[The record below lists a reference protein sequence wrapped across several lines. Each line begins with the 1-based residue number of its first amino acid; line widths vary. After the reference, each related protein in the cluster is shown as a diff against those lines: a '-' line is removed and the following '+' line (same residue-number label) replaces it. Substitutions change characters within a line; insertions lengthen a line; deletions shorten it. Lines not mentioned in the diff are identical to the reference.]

1 METSGADSHSL
12 PPPPYLLFLP
22 PPSSPRGFDLNN
34 RVSPSMLLIIIILAV
49 IFFISGVLHL
59 LVRFLLR
66 PPPPLRRDRSSDPVT
81 ALEGQLQQL
90 FHLHDGGVDQ
100 SFIDSLPIF
109 PYNSI
114 IGVKDPFDC
123 AVCLSEFDPDH
134 NLRLLPKC
142 SHAFHVTCIDTWLLS
157 HSTCPLC
164 RSSLLPDFPS
174 AAAARSPFL
183 LLLES
188 RAHSSRDFLPSDHNQ
203 ASSSQ
208 STDQKS
214 GEIQI
219 QSKDDENQK
228 FAAGKVVAVKLGKF
242 RNVVGGEGSNGHD
255 NDAGPRRCFS
265 MGSFAYVMDE
275 SSSLRV
281 PIRTTPWKKT
291 PVPLMPGHRPAISE
305 FGGGGSCGG
314 FGSSWREFIHGG
326 VENGEKNSFEFGG
339 EVYSSKSSSVSKKES
354 YSVSKIWMRSSGGRD
369 EWSSGGSRRAFSFRF
384 PINNNRWGSEDGDVG
399 SRASLDSEANLRSS
413 FARRTLLWI
422 MGRPS
427 KVVHHSSEASSTDV
441 VIV

>member
-12 PPPPYLLFLP
+12 PPPYLPFLP
-22 PPSSPRGFDLNN
+22 PPSSSPRGFDLNN

-66 PPPPLRRDRSSDPVT
+66 PPPPLRRDRSSSDPVT

-134 NLRLLPKC
+134 HLRLLPKC

-174 AAAARSPFL
+174 AAAAASARSPVL

-188 RAHSSRDFLPSDHNQ
+188 RAHSSRDFLPSDHHNQ

-219 QSKDDENQK
+219 QSKDNDENRK
-228 FAAGKVVAVKLGKF
+228 FPAGKVLPVKLGKF
-242 RNVVGGEGSNGHD
+242 RNIIGEGSNGHD

-291 PVPLMPGHRPAISE
+291 PMPLTPGHRPAISE
-305 FGGGGSCGG
+305 FDGGGGG
-314 FGSSWREFIHGG
+314 FGSSWREFVKGG
-326 VENGEKNSFEFGG
+326 VESGEKMNSFEFGG
-339 EVYSSKSSSVSKKES
+339 EGYNSKLSSSVANKKES
-354 YSVSKIWMRSSGGRD
+354 FSVSKIWMRSSGRR
-369 EWSSGGSRRAFSFRF
+369 EELSSRRAFSFRF
-384 PINNNRWGSEDGDVG
+384 PVNNNRWGSEDGE
-399 SRASLDSEANLRSS
+399 SLDSEANVRSS

-427 KVVHHSSEASSTDV
+427 KVVHHSSDPSSTDV